1 MFNKKKSLL
10 MSYHLAN
17 QSWDLKKDLTKDD
30 ADNEVAVRGRLLG
43 LIELQQEPGELIRH
57 VTSNNAV
64 FSKKRRLLVV
74 ILRGRRKSR

>member
-1 MFNKKKSLL
+1 
-10 MSYHLAN
+10 MSHHLAN
-17 QSWDLKKDLTKDD
+17 QSWDLKKDLTEDD
-30 ADNEVAVRGRLLG
+30 ADDEVAVRGRLLG

>member
-1 MFNKKKSLL
+1 
-10 MSYHLAN
+10 MSHHLAN

-30 ADNEVAVRGRLLG
+30 ADDEVAVRGRLLG

-64 FSKKRRLLVV
+64 FSKKDVCWW
-74 ILRGRRKSR
+74 